1 MSIPNGM
8 VQELPLFPVWET
20 ITMLWGE
27 APKNGIEHRLGAE
40 EEGEGEDC
48 FSAVTNVF
56 SYGHGEDQSS
66 QDFPKKSHGRKL

>member
-1 MSIPNGM
+1 MGRG
-8 VQELPLFPVWET
+8 T
-20 ITMLWGE
+20 
-27 APKNGIEHRLGAE
+27 KNGIEQRLGAE

-66 QDFPKKSHGRKL
+66 QDFPKKSHGRKS